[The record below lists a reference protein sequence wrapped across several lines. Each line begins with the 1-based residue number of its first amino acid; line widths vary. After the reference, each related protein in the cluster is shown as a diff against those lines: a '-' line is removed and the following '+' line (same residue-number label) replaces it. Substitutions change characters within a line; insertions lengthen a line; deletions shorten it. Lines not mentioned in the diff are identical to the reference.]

1 VPSTA
6 GTPQA
11 VSFKVPSA
19 PPSGGRYRAAR
30 RRNEEQLAVGIKDF
44 FSAKGRLSR
53 HIKTVTSP
61 YTQSA
66 DRYHA
71 MEKLFADGSDE
82 AFVGL
87 LKRFTMNASK
97 SIEDEEEKGWVYRRL
112 SGVGKPLLPA
122 LKAFCLEHD
131 NIAWAL
137 RILEDIA
144 NEQDEWDVLEALIE
158 RHPPGYERDPA
169 KKIQLLTHVQEID
182 DDRVPAIL
190 ARYLA
195 DPDETVRFFVVDAL
209 IEIGEEG
216 CKDPLLA
223 HVSSEKEDSV
233 RLKTRLLD
241 GLASLKWDLGDH
253 RDAIA
258 QNLGS
263 EHVMKDGKIVRR

>member
-1 VPSTA
+1 M
-6 GTPQA
+6 G
-11 VSFKVPSA
+11 
-19 PPSGGRYRAAR
+19 
-30 RRNEEQLAVGIKDF
+30 LKDF

-53 HIKTVTSP
+53 HIKTITSP

-71 MEKLFADGSDE
+71 MEKLFADASDE

-87 LKRFTMNASK
+87 LRRFTMNASK

-122 LKAFCLEHD
+122 LKTFCLEHD

-144 NEQDEWDVLEALIE
+144 NEEEEWDVLEALLE

-182 DDRVPAIL
+182 DPRVPGIL

-209 IEIGEEG
+209 IDIGEDACRE
-216 CKDPLLA
+216 PLLA
-223 HVSSEKEDSV
+223 HAAAGAEDSV

-241 GLASLKWDLGDH
+241 GLASLNWPLGEH

-258 QNLGS
+258 ANVGS
-263 EHVMKDGKIVRR
+263 EHTIKDGKIVRR